1 MYYTITAKE
10 EIMAYNGNR
19 TPNYR
24 SQTPREKITFDFFTD
39 GRLNIEWLDE
49 KARDLA
55 EARLGDKYNGV
66 NYSQIRQFYDEFV
79 TLKAMPFS
87 GEEFTQRVV
96 PLLKLL
102 KAKITNRHNRKLLDR
117 EGNFK
122 AFIYALVDAVKT
134 REDLMNMAM
143 IFEAVVGYFPKTK

>member
-10 EIMAYNGNR
+10 VIMAYNGNR
-19 TPNYR
+19 NSNYR
-24 SQTPREKITFDFFTD
+24 SQTPKEKINFDFISD
-39 GRLNIEWLDE
+39 GRLNNEWLDE
-49 KARDLA
+49 KARDFS
-55 EARLGDKYNGV
+55 EIRLGAGYHGI

-87 GEEFTQRVV
+87 GEEFTHRVI

-134 REDLMNMAM
+134 REDLMNMSM

>member
-1 MYYTITAKE
+1 
-10 EIMAYNGNR
+10 
-19 TPNYR
+19 
-24 SQTPREKITFDFFTD
+24 
-39 GRLNIEWLDE
+39 
-49 KARDLA
+49 
-55 EARLGDKYNGV
+55 
-66 NYSQIRQFYDEFV
+66 
-79 TLKAMPFS
+79 MPFS
-87 GEEFTQRVV
+87 GEEFTHRVI